1 MKALSTLRAQLI
13 FGGIIMLAGCAAPLE
28 TTLGRAISRYN
39 DVTRSSSCDWRYYQ
53 VTSTPDDTWL
63 EPRLT
68 PEQVEHLVAHRQL
81 WLAACVAPGTPF
93 DARMLRYGGPSA
105 MLAIS
110 CVAGPESCGV
120 VASAP
125 QMDICIMNY

>member
-1 MKALSTLRAQLI
+1 MTRHLRTLRALLTVI
-13 FGGIIMLAGCAAPLE
+13 VALPACAAPLE
-28 TTLGRAISRYN
+28 TSLGRAVSRYN
-39 DVTRSSSCDWRYYQ
+39 DVTRSSSCDDWRYYK
-53 VTSTPDDTWL
+53 VTSAPDDTWL

-68 PEQVEHLVAHRQL
+68 PEQVEYLVAHEQL

-93 DARMLRYGGPSA
+93 DARMLRYGGPA
-105 MLAIS
+105 ARLAIS